1 MLRGWA
7 TIFLITFVMML
18 ALQRPVA
25 GQDLVGAVRWS
36 TCVNLTELAESPVLC
51 NVTGFVESTD
61 GLGFL
66 AQVTPRYGF
75 PAGNW
80 QARVY
85 TTRFQRDLGPLGTI
99 QQVGFTTGREN
110 GNWFARLE
118 TDVII
123 EFAW

>member
-1 MLRGWA
+1 M
-7 TIFLITFVMML
+7 MML
-18 ALQRPVA
+18 ALQPRAA
-25 GQDLVGAVRWS
+25 GQDLVGAVRLS
-36 TCVNLTELAESPVLC
+36 TCVDLTAVTDSSVLC

-85 TTRFQRDLGPLGTI
+85 TTRLQRDLGAFGTI
-99 QQVGFTTGREN
+99 QQVGFTTGREH
-110 GNWFARLE
+110 GDWFARLE
-118 TDVII
+118 TDII
-123 EFAW
+123 LEFAW

>member
-1 MLRGWA
+1 
-7 TIFLITFVMML
+7 MML
-18 ALQRPVA
+18 ALQPRAA

-36 TCVNLTELAESPVLC
+36 TCVDLTEVMSSPVLC

-66 AQVTPRYGF
+66 TQVTPRYGA
-75 PAGNW
+75 PAENW

-85 TTRFQRDLGPLGTI
+85 TTRLQRDLGAFGTI
-99 QQVGFTTGREN
+99 QQVGLTTGREH
-110 GNWFARLE
+110 GDWFARLE

-123 EFAW
+123 DFVW

>member
-7 TIFLITFVMML
+7 LIFLIVFVTML
-18 ALQRPVA
+18 ALQRPAA

-36 TCVNLTELAESPVLC
+36 TCVNLTEVTQSPILC

-75 PAGNW
+75 PNGNW

-85 TTRFQRDLGPLGTI
+85 TTRLQRDLGAFGTI
-99 QQVGFTTGREN
+99 QQVGFTTGREQ
-110 GNWFARLE
+110 GDWFARLE
-118 TDVII
+118 TDII
-123 EFAW
+123 VEFFW